1 MPRGDGTGPTAMGSG
16 TGRGRG
22 YCSGANAPGYASA
35 PGNRGFRC
43 GSGGRQGR
51 GGTGGFGG
59 RGPVRGARRQG
70 PGLMGAGGIWQ
81 GPFDPQLER
90 NQLQQQVAAMES
102 NLESMKARLA
112 ALEKEPAQG

>member
-1 MPRGDGTGPTAMGSG
+1 MPRGDGSGPMSMGSG
-16 TGRGRG
+16 TGRGMG
-22 YCSGANAPGYASA
+22 FCSGANAPGYASA

-43 GSGGRQGR
+43 GSGGRRGR
-51 GGTGGFGG
+51 GGAGGFGG
-59 RGPVRGARRQG
+59 RGAVRGAWRQG

-81 GPFDPQLER
+81 GSFDPQLER

-102 NLESMKARLA
+102 NLEAMKARLA